1 MKVYTPTKAREN
13 IYSIIKDVVEYNT
26 PVEIVNMKNEKENV
40 VMISKED
47 YNSIQETLYL
57 INNGIDK
64 IIEERKDDELVS
76 IEDID
81 WDIL

>member
-13 IYSIIKDVVEYNT
+13 IYSIIKDVVDYNT
-26 PVEIVNMKNEKENV
+26 PVEIVNTKNEKENV